1 MNDAGVTFTA
11 PTRAPIFSAD
21 AHAQTIRMPSV
32 PQLYDTQGKNRPR
45 QSGGRAL
52 WTLFLGGVLALQLW
66 SVGSLSSYALV
77 LSDSYARHEELQ
89 TSLRDAELRL
99 QSLQNAT
106 RDCESGQRDRADH
119 AAAAERR
126 LEDLQLRF
134 DMLQDENTWLNQ
146 TAAAKEAA
154 LMNEQATRLSLEGSV
169 QSLKE
174 QMSLMQGQLVTAQ
187 QQQGTLHSGRHKH
200 H

>member
-1 MNDAGVTFTA
+1 MD
-11 PTRAPIFSAD
+11 
-21 AHAQTIRMPSV
+21 
-32 PQLYDTQGKNRPR
+32 
-45 QSGGRAL
+45 
-52 WTLFLGGVLALQLW
+52 LFLGSVLAL
-66 SVGSLSSYALV
+66 SSGRSARLV
-77 LSDSYARHEELQ
+77 VRARTLRLVRAARGAADLAARRRAPPAGPAE
-89 TSLRDAELRL
+89 RDARLRE
-99 QSLQNAT
+99 
-106 RDCESGQRDRADH
+106 RRDRADH

>member
-1 MNDAGVTFTA
+1 
-11 PTRAPIFSAD
+11 
-21 AHAQTIRMPSV
+21 MPSV

-45 QSGGRAL
+45 QSGGRTL
-52 WTLFLGGVLALQLW
+52 WTIFLGGVLALQLW